1 MARNGF
7 VLAWVWVGLAGSV
20 WGQSGAAPATAPA
33 ATTASAAVAPAMR
46 KTCTVDTSDPS
57 PAEEDL
63 NKKNYGA
70 AEVGFRALLAKSA
83 DDAAAHEGLVRA
95 LIELDRVGDAAKEAE
110 GWVATAPGDTLAL
123 TALGDVR
130 LRQGDPREAFMQ
142 FQKAAQVDP
151 CNARAFF
158 GVSEVDE
165 LAGLYASGKRW
176 IEHAYLLHPT
186 DDDIHTSW
194 ISTRPRK
201 ERLALMA
208 EYAGKSKEIS
218 EEDRSKLKT
227 RLGKES
233 LDGASDCR
241 MAASSPRE
249 AKVPMAAILD
259 GPTNFMGW
267 GLDVSFNGKRRR
279 LQIDT
284 GASGITISR
293 AAAMFLGIQREDEK
307 LTGGVGDDKEVK
319 TSVTHV
325 ASVKIGGIEF
335 TNCPVEI
342 LEKWS
347 VLDSDGL
354 IGADVFDESQVTLDF
369 PKHELRVAPLPER
382 PGEKKADPGD
392 DVEVEPHDPYV
403 APEMAKWERIY
414 RSSHMLLM
422 PAGIVETKRVT
433 DLSAWKNKL
442 FIMDTGADS
451 MLISP
456 PAAREVTKVSRDD
469 GNGIRGIQGEVN
481 KVYEA
486 GKFTLAFA
494 GLRLDSP
501 SMTSI
506 DTTKISH
513 DLGVEVSGFI
523 GAPALFQVVMHIDY
537 RDNLVWCEYTA
548 KK

>member
-1 MARNGF
+1 
-7 VLAWVWVGLAGSV
+7 
-20 WGQSGAAPATAPA
+20 
-33 ATTASAAVAPAMR
+33 
-46 KTCTVDTSDPS
+46 
-57 PAEEDL
+57 L

-70 AEVGFRALLAKSA
+70 AEVAFRALLAKSA
-83 DDAAAHEGLVRA
+83 DNAPAHEGLVRA
-95 LIELDRVGDAAKEAE
+95 LIALDRVSDAAKEAE
-110 GWVATAPGDTLAL
+110 GWVASAPGNSLAL

-130 LRQGDPREAFMQ
+130 LRQGDPREAFVQ
-142 FQKAAQVDP
+142 FQKAAQADP
-151 CNARAFF
+151 CNARAFYSA
-158 GVSEVDE
+158 SEVDE
-165 LAGLYASGKRW
+165 LAGLYASGKRL

-201 ERLALMA
+201 ERLTLLAD
-208 EYAGKSKEIS
+208 YAGKSKEIS
-218 EEDRSKLKT
+218 DDDRSKLKM
-227 RLGKES
+227 RLDKES
-233 LDGASDCR
+233 LYHATDCR
-241 MAASSPRE
+241 MAATSPRD
-249 AKVPMAAILD
+249 AKLPMAAILD
-259 GPTNFMGW
+259 GPTNFLGW
-267 GLDVSFNGKRRR
+267 GLDVQFNGKRRR

-293 AAAMFLGIQREDEK
+293 AAAMFLGIRREDETQ
-307 LTGGVGDDKEVK
+307 TGGVGDDKEVK
-319 TSVTHV
+319 TSITHV
-325 ASVKIGGIEF
+325 ASIKIGGMEF

-369 PKHELRVAPLPER
+369 PKHELRVAPLPDR

-392 DVEVEPHDPYV
+392 DVEAEPHDPYI

-414 RSSHMLLM
+414 RSGHMLLI
-422 PAGIVETKRVT
+422 PAAIVETKRVT
-433 DLSAWKNKL
+433 DLSAWKDKL
-442 FIMDTGADS
+442 FILDTGADS
-451 MLISP
+451 MLIAPS
-456 PAAREVTKVSRDD
+456 AAREVTKVSRD
-469 GNGIRGIQGEVN
+469 GSSGIRGIQGEVN

-513 DLGVEVSGFI
+513 DLGVEVSGFV